1 MLNALLGFLTPRE
14 GEVLIGAQDLVDIDV
29 RQWWEHVAWVPQSP
43 QLLPT
48 TLRENLT
55 LGQDVDVAEVL
66 AQTRLAHWVAGLP
79 DGLDTV
85 VGEGGRPVSVGQARR
100 IALSRALLRRAR
112 VLMLDEPTAGVDP
125 ESEAAI
131 IDVPR
136 GVDATVIVVGHRSAI
151 NDIADHTVAV
161 GVVV

>member
-1 MLNALLGFLTPRE
+1 MCPCTLFEVGPVVAAVDQRHGRLDAGVQLPR
-14 GEVLIGAQDLVDIDV
+14 IQ
-29 RQWWEHVAWVPQSP
+29 P
-43 QLLPT
+43 
-48 TLRENLT
+48 
-55 LGQDVDVAEVL
+55 
-66 AQTRLAHWVAGLP
+66 
-79 DGLDTV
+79 
-85 VGEGGRPVSVGQARR
+85 GGPVSEDRVLGPSVALPASSAHELVEQGVGQARR
-100 IALSRALLRRAR
+100 IALARALLRRAR

-131 IDVPR
+131 IDVLR